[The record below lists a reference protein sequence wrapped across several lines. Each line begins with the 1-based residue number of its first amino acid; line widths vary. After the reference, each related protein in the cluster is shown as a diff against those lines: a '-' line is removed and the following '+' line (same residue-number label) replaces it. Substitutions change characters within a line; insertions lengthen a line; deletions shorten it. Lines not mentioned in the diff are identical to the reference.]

1 MLRNIQEKYIF
12 LSHEYANSQMFGRM
26 DDDEIELYKYK
37 ATGYNSLTSYHR
49 ILHSIP
55 LATEEDDDMLFGKI
69 LELICLMYNFNRDLR
84 FALIQDEIA

>member
-1 MLRNIQEKYIF
+1 MMMRLNCINIGNWI
-12 LSHEYANSQMFGRM
+12 
-26 DDDEIELYKYK
+26 
-37 ATGYNSLTSYHR
+37 YNSLTSYHR